1 MDEICVSISDPP
13 ISLSSKDWKIWKA
26 CYSLLA
32 SRINE
37 FCQETHAKDSQN
49 AIQSH
54 SVMENLDDFF
64 SSIRFDGNV
73 GALDS
78 GLEFSYI
85 FLKVII
91 MEARAE

>member
-1 MDEICVSISDPP
+1 M
-13 ISLSSKDWKIWKA
+13 
-26 CYSLLA
+26 
-32 SRINE
+32 NE

-54 SVMENLDDFF
+54 SFMENLDDFF
-64 SSIRFDGNV
+64 SSIRIDGNA

-91 MEARAE
+91 MEARAERYFSSSLI